1 MGKGVI
7 METLFISKDANLAR
21 RENTLTVTLGGVK
34 RFFPIEK
41 IRHIVLLGEG
51 RFNSKLLCLCGANGV
66 RLSIFDYY
74 GYFKGSF
81 EPKPQSPSGRVIR
94 EQARCILDDDMR
106 LSVAR
111 EIVRAAC
118 HNMRANLA
126 YYQYRKCSRLAPLLV
141 KMDKTARRID
151 TANDSAGLMGIEGM
165 LHAQYYSAWRVVDER
180 LEFGV
185 RTRRPPNN
193 PINCLISFLNQ
204 LTYTAVRHEVFKT
217 HLEETLAWLHA
228 PGVGRSSLSL
238 DLSEPFKP
246 ILADMLIFRLVRKN
260 ILKDNWF
267 AQKDGVCLLTEAGR
281 RHVAEHFSSRLEE
294 RYQGRSYREWMYRE
308 AIGIERHVMGM
319 AEYESF
325 KRKV

>member
-1 MGKGVI
+1 
-7 METLFISKDANLAR
+7 METLFITKDARLAR
-21 RENTLTVTLGGVK
+21 RENTLTVTVEGAK

-41 IRHIVLLGEG
+41 VRHIVMLGEG

-66 RLSIFDYY
+66 RLSVFDYY

-81 EPKPQSPSGRVIR
+81 EPKPQSPSGRVIC
-94 EQARCILDDDMR
+94 EQARCVLDDPTR

-111 EIVRAAC
+111 EIVRGAW

-126 YYQYRKCSRLAPLLV
+126 YYQYRGCSRLGPFLRE
-141 KMDKTARRID
+141 MDKTACRIETSED
-151 TANDSAGLMGIEGM
+151 TAGLMGVEGL
-165 LHAQYYSAWRVVDER
+165 LHAQYFAAWRVVDKR
-180 LEFGV
+180 LDFGA

-217 HLEETLAWLHA
+217 HLQETLAWLHA

-246 ILADMLIFRLVRKN
+246 ILTDMLIFRIVRKN
-260 ILKDNWF
+260 ILSDNWF
-267 AQKDGVCLLTEAGR
+267 SQKDGVCLLTEIGR
-281 RHVAEHFSSRLEE
+281 RHVAEHFSVRLEE
-294 RYQGRSYREWMYRE
+294 RYQGKSYREWMYRE
-308 AIGIERHVMGM
+308 AIGIERHVMGI
-319 AEYESF
+319 AEYASF